1 MAIFFR
7 PRSLDSLAGYDLHA
21 FVSDLGAGVT
31 VAIIALPLAMA
42 FAIASGVRPEQG
54 LFTAIVAGFLIAA
67 LGGSRVQIGGPTGAF
82 VVLVGGVAA
91 TYGLE
96 NLLICTMMAGAIL
109 LLLGMARAGSL
120 INYIPYPVTTGFTT
134 GIAVLII
141 STQIKDFFGLQ
152 AQNVPAEFFGK
163 LLVLSR
169 NLDTAQW
176 PTVILSVVSL
186 ALIVLWPKRWGR
198 YAPAPVV
205 ALLLG
210 TAAVL
215 IFHLHVETIGSR
227 FGGIPR
233 GLPVFHA
240 PHANWLLIEKL
251 IRPAI
256 TIALLAAIESLLS
269 AVVADGMI
277 NDRHDSNQEL
287 MAQGIANMV
296 APFFGGIPATGAI
309 VRTSTNIRSGGR
321 TPVAGMVHALG
332 LLLIMLA
339 AAPLAKFVP
348 LATLAAI
355 LMFVA
360 YNMGEWDD
368 LIQLRRLPK
377 SDAAV
382 LVTVFVL
389 TVVMDLTVA
398 VELGM
403 LLAAL
408 LFIKRI
414 SDNTAITLVTEGTE
428 TEGDQHSLRG
438 KDLPAEVL
446 VFQVSG
452 AFLFGAAEKLEEFI
466 RDVDNRPKV
475 VILRFR
481 KIIAMDATGV
491 QALAR
496 LHQHLRKHRK
506 WLVLAGVLAQPL
518 EVMTKSGFLE
528 QLGEENLCADIDMAL
543 ARANFILSNSTRKMA
558 AFAG

>member
-1 MAIFFR
+1 
-7 PRSLDSLAGYDLHA
+7 
-21 FVSDLGAGVT
+21 
-31 VAIIALPLAMA
+31 
-42 FAIASGVRPEQG
+42 
-54 LFTAIVAGFLIAA
+54 
-67 LGGSRVQIGGPTGAF
+67 
-82 VVLVGGVAA
+82 
-91 TYGLE
+91 
-96 NLLICTMMAGAIL
+96 
-109 LLLGMARAGSL
+109 
-120 INYIPYPVTTGFTT
+120 
-134 GIAVLII
+134 
-141 STQIKDFFGLQ
+141 
-152 AQNVPAEFFGK
+152 
-163 LLVLSR
+163 
-169 NLDTAQW
+169 
-176 PTVILSVVSL
+176 

-296 APFFGGIPATGAI
+296 APFFGGIPATGA
-309 VRTSTNIRSGGR
+309 
-321 TPVAGMVHALG
+321 
-332 LLLIMLA
+332 
-339 AAPLAKFVP
+339 
-348 LATLAAI
+348 
-355 LMFVA
+355 
-360 YNMGEWDD
+360 
-368 LIQLRRLPK
+368 
-377 SDAAV
+377 
-382 LVTVFVL
+382 
-389 TVVMDLTVA
+389 

-438 KDLPAEVL
+438 KDVPAEVL

-475 VILRFR
+475 VIL
-481 KIIAMDATGV
+481 
-491 QALAR
+491 
-496 LHQHLRKHRK
+496 
-506 WLVLAGVLAQPL
+506 
-518 EVMTKSGFLE
+518 
-528 QLGEENLCADIDMAL
+528 
-543 ARANFILSNSTRKMA
+543 
-558 AFAG
+558 

>member
-287 MAQGIANMV
+287 IGQGIANMV

-309 VRTSTNIRSGGR
+309 ARTATNIRSGGR
-321 TPVAGMVHALG
+321 SPIAGIIHAVI
-332 LLLIMLA
+332 LLLVMVSA
-339 AAPLAKFVP
+339 GPLVKFIP
-348 LATLAAI
+348 LATLSAV
-355 LMFVA
+355 LMVVA
-360 YNMGEWDD
+360 FNMGEWEE
-368 LIQLRRLPK
+368 LYEIRKLPK

-382 LVTVFVL
+382 LL
-389 TVVMDLTVA
+389 TVLVFTIFVDLTVA
-398 VELGM
+398 VEIGM
-403 LLAAL
+403 LLATV
-408 LFIKRI
+408 LFIKRV
-414 SDNTAITLVTEGTE
+414 SDNTVLTL
-428 TEGDQHSLRG
+428 
-438 KDLPAEVL
+438 
-446 VFQVSG
+446 
-452 AFLFGAAEKLEEFI
+452 
-466 RDVDNRPKV
+466 
-475 VILRFR
+475 
-481 KIIAMDATGV
+481 
-491 QALAR
+491 
-496 LHQHLRKHRK
+496 
-506 WLVLAGVLAQPL
+506 
-518 EVMTKSGFLE
+518 
-528 QLGEENLCADIDMAL
+528 
-543 ARANFILSNSTRKMA
+543 
-558 AFAG
+558 